1 MPSGGLLDRNCVEFG
16 FFRLTHGFDVAF
28 YALAG
33 VAALAAVLGAVL
45 IESHPA
51 AQAEE
56 AEFNAVPIEEAA

>member
-1 MPSGGLLDRNCVEFG
+1 
-16 FFRLTHGFDVAF
+16 
-28 YALAG
+28 
-33 VAALAAVLGAVL
+33 VL